1 MPFVTILPSLPYT
14 LVLLLFSIPVY
25 ILISDYLLRHRLP
38 PGPPPI
44 PLVGNKYDLPPTKPW
59 LKFQEWSKTYGP
71 IFTIWFG
78 RRPTIVISDPAIT
91 AELLEKRSNKYSSR
105 PRFVAMGEL
114 HWDMAPLLVQPYGK
128 EFTTRRKLLH
138 HALTPSA
145 LKLYK
150 PVQEAEA
157 SRLCFQLLHD
167 PENWEKLIDRFTASI
182 VFSVAYGHRIDS
194 MSAAVIRDRLRF
206 MQIAA
211 ALNIP
216 GAYLVETFP
225 ILKHVPSF
233 LAPWKREM
241 QASGHEEAAANI
253 ALLEMVKREIAQAKE
268 KGTDVPNSLTKLLL
282 EIREKEYVPLSERDF
297 AYIPASLF
305 GAGSDT
311 TASTLCTAVLALVT
325 HPQVLR
331 VAHEEL
337 DRVIGSNRTPTFAD
351 EASLPY
357 VRALVKE
364 VLRWRPTAVLG
375 GTPHST
381 TEDDLCEGWFIP
393 KGTTILG
400 NTWAINLNES
410 YYPDP
415 HLFEPLRFLG
425 KEHVAHYDPHADLIA
440 RLEAQKSHPSKT
452 GHSSFGWGRRIC
464 PGEGLAENSLFIA
477 LAKAL
482 WAFDIKAIDDVAYNI
497 NDYTNGFNIRPK
509 KFRCKISVRGVEWRN
524 VLEREWEG
532 AEQVMS
538 RFSAFGD

>member
-1 MPFVTILPSLPYT
+1 MSFLTVVPSLPYT
-14 LVLLLFSIPVY
+14 IPLFLLFIPVY
-25 ILISDYLLRHRLP
+25 ILISDYLLRLRLP

-44 PLVGNKYDLPPTKPW
+44 PLTGNKYDLPPTKPW
-59 LKFQEWSKTYGP
+59 LKFQKWSKTYGP

-78 RRPTIVISDPAIT
+78 RRPTIVISDPIIT

-167 PENWEKLIDRFTASI
+167 PENWEQLIDRFAASI

-194 MSAAVIRDRLRF
+194 MSAAVIRERLRF

-211 ALNIP
+211 ALNVP

-225 ILKHVPSF
+225 ILKYVPSF

-241 QASGHEEAAANI
+241 QASGREEAAANI

-268 KGTDVPNSLTKLLL
+268 KGADVPNSLTKLLL
-282 EIREKEYVPLSERDF
+282 EIREKEPVPLSKRDF

-311 TASTLCTAVLALVT
+311 TASTLCSAVLALVT
-325 HPQVLR
+325 HPQALKA
-331 VAHEEL
+331 AHEEL
-337 DRVIGSNRTPTFAD
+337 DRVIGSSRTPTFAD
-351 EASLPY
+351 EANLPY
-357 VRALVKE
+357 ICALAKE
-364 VLRWRPTAVLG
+364 VLRWRPVAALG
-375 GTPHST
+375 GVPHFST
-381 TEDDLCEGWFIP
+381 LDDVYEGWFIP
-393 KGTTILG
+393 RGTTILG
-400 NTWAINLNES
+400 NTWAINLNEL

-415 HLFEPLRFLG
+415 HLFEPLRFLD
-425 KEHVAHYDPHADLIA
+425 KEHVVDYTSDIDLIT
-440 RLEAQKSHPSKT
+440 RLEPERSHPSKT

-464 PGEGLAENSLFIA
+464 PGEGLAENSLFVA
-477 LAKAL
+477 LAKIL
-482 WAFDIKAIDDVAYNI
+482 WAFDIKAIDGVTYDI
-497 NDYTNGFNIRPK
+497 NDYTNGFNIRPR
-509 KFRCKISVRGVEWRN
+509 KFQCEISVRGDEWRN
-524 VLEREWEG
+524 VLEREMNG
-532 AEQVMS
+532 AEEAMS
-538 RFSAFGD
+538 RLGAFGD